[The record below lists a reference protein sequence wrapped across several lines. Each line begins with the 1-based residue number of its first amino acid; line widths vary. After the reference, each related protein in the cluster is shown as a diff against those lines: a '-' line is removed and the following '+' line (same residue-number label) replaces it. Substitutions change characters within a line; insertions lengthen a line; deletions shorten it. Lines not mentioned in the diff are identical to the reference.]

1 SEAKTYK
8 KWIFAADLPYAHEV
22 LYNYSKTRY
31 FPFDDEKI
39 LVRYILE
46 YTSKN
51 MHEDIKN
58 SRVNFNNDAL
68 TGFEQFIEYILKG
81 N

>member
-1 SEAKTYK
+1 
-8 KWIFAADLPYAHEV
+8 
-22 LYNYSKTRY
+22 
-31 FPFDDEKI
+31 
-39 LVRYILE
+39 YILE

>member
-1 SEAKTYK
+1 MYISSVTLMQPRWLTLSRFRYYLFPIETRETWGLPLSEAKTYK

-39 LVRYILE
+39 LVHTY
-46 YTSKN
+46 
-51 MHEDIKN
+51 
-58 SRVNFNNDAL
+58 
-68 TGFEQFIEYILKG
+68 
-81 N
+81 